1 MQALKSLSTYRWL
14 QAIDLQGGVFMRG
27 TVLLK
32 NLTALGCQVRW
43 DDFKKTQGTICCSMN
58 NLKMQLGIWI
68 QVLLNLMTWWI
79 QDLRLALLTL
89 VTSPPPKNYMKL
101 NFKKLCLKNKLI
113 DLLSTCRDFKKSV
126 SKSLSLN
133 EYLFPVLHKN
143 RNPEWDCEA

>member
-1 MQALKSLSTYRWL
+1 MQALNSLSTYRWL
-14 QAIDLQGGVFMRG
+14 QAIDLQGSVFMWG
-27 TVLLK
+27 IVLLK
-32 NLTALGCQVRW
+32 NLNALGCQVRW
-43 DDFKKTQGTICCSMN
+43 DDFKKTQGAICGSMN

-89 VTSPPPKNYMKL
+89 VTSPKNYIKL

-113 DLLSTCRDFKKSV
+113 DFPSTCKDFKKSV

-133 EYLFPVLHKN
+133 EYLFPFLHKN